1 MSINLTGNYLV
12 YYSNH
17 IETFY
22 VGNSNEILLGI
33 VAICIEGIPQLMILA
48 TVMTHW
54 HGDFNTTAL
63 DFFGTN
69 QVKLVLSF

>member
-1 MSINLTGNYLV
+1 MSINITGNYLV

-22 VGNSNEILLGI
+22 LGNSNEILLGI
-33 VAICIEGIPQLMILA
+33 AAICIEGIPQLMILA
-48 TVMTHW
+48 TVNTHW
-54 HGDFNTTAL
+54 HGDFDTTAL